1 MINLQSLFNKT
12 LFSVLSLAFAASSH
26 LLWAQDAEREI
37 PSEDKIDLPLV
48 QTIEGAKSI
57 FSALEGSVGSEYLSE
72 NGKPLSEMIL
82 SEPKLQLAQIVGC
95 HITSMDFHDA
105 SRTIHQTQKIPNSNA
120 HLEVGAKVRGRYLLS
135 LKYTCPD
142 KENLKHTMYVYRD
155 RLPYNGDGDDET
167 IYIDMVMPL
176 GGNKK

>member
-12 LFSVLSLAFAASSH
+12 LFRVLSLAFSASSH

-37 PSEDKIDLPLV
+37 PSDEKIDFPLV

-57 FSALEGSVGSEYLSE
+57 FLALVDSKFLSE

-135 LKYTCPD
+135 LKYTCPG
-142 KENLKHTMYVYRD
+142 KENLKHTMFVYRD

-167 IYIDMVMPL
+167 IYIDMVKPL